1 MATTRLVS
9 ASTSITEPSLGRRV
23 LVGPGLGHLGH
34 RRAGAWIAVGG
45 GVGEIPQTADE
56 VAQLG
61 DPARALAERTGATLD
76 AFRAARRSN

>member
-1 MATTRLVS
+1 VKS
-9 ASTSITEPSLGRRV
+9 
-23 LVGPGLGHLGH
+23 
-34 RRAGAWIAVGG
+34 
-45 GVGEIPQTADE
+45 PQTADE